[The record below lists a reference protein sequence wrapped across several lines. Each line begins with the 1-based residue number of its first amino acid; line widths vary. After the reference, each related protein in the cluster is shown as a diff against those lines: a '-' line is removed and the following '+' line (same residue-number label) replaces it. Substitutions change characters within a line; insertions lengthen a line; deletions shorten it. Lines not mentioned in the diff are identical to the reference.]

1 MEDTDMYYDE
11 SSAFRALVSSVSA
24 LPQNSAQE
32 ADALLENLKSFFDSL
47 NPAVTEAQITRT
59 EQLLTV
65 LSDTYAFSSGQL
77 ADTAAWLKLLF
88 TNERT
93 QEVCGEAASLLKK
106 VLNPDGTEPEGG
118 AITALCIKAL
128 FPAVYDISR
137 VRPVEPKLLFMQPRR
152 GLNES
157 FRYIYRKL
165 ELNYPYQLTLYEF
178 HRDTVSTAEYY
189 VNASFFMRDMATAK
203 AVFVHESN
211 NLMGYLHIRP
221 ETRIIQLW
229 HGCGVFKHIGLS
241 TAGKDGFKSLEKYLE
256 FPEYNNYSIV
266 TIASP
271 ELTWVFEEFMG
282 IPKETGIIQPYGVC
296 RTDEFFDH
304 GYVDRCFRKLYK
316 AIPAAKSKKVILY
329 APTYRGVDP
338 NRVSPDAL
346 DIEQFAKEL
355 GDDYILIMKHHQTV
369 KVLPEIPESC
379 RDSFA
384 YDMTRGKG
392 MNINEL
398 MTIAD
403 VCITDYS
410 SVAFEFSLFERPLL
424 FFVYDL
430 DEYIDNRGL
439 YYNFDEI
446 TPGPLCRTTEEMIDY
461 IKGLKKGFDST
472 EVTDFKNRF
481 MCSCDG
487 HACERTIAFLGLNRV
502 NVYYNGNG
510 ATGGQYASE
519 KNPDSSRSDTDHSSD
534 AELEKLKNG
543 ALRLRCT
550 VSLPVTEYT
559 PVSNPFLKDAYE
571 FSGWQMY
578 QLDNGLKYWLCED
591 GAWHTD
597 DERNASGIQRRT
609 LHDQETICPLS
620 PKNGYAIYLD
630 AQWTPNVTLSTLP
643 AYIRSLNLKQRCK
656 NVIKKMI
663 GRS

>member
-1 MEDTDMYYDE
+1 MMEEFAMHYDE
-11 SSAFRALVSSVSA
+11 SSAFLALCSSVSV
-24 LPQNSAQE
+24 LTTISADE
-32 ADALLENLKSFFDSL
+32 GDALLENAKSFFDIL
-47 NPAVTEAQITRT
+47 GEPAPAQISRTR
-59 EQLLTV
+59 QLLKT
-65 LSDTYAFSSGQL
+65 LSDTYAFTAGQL
-77 ADTAAWLKLLF
+77 NDTISYLKLLF
-88 TNERT
+88 SSDRT
-93 QEVCGEAASLLKK
+93 PEVCAQAALLLKK
-106 VLNPDGTEPEGG
+106 ILKPEDEDVNSGEI
-118 AITALCIKAL
+118 ASFCIKIL
-128 FPAVYDISR
+128 FPAVYDINA
-137 VRPVEPKLLFMQPRR
+137 VNPIEAKLLFMQPRR

-165 ELNYPYQLTLYEF
+165 ELNYPYELTLYEF

-221 ETRIIQLW
+221 ESKIVQLW

-241 TAGKDGFKSLEKYLE
+241 TAGKDGFKSLEKYME

-282 IPKETGIIQPYGVC
+282 IPKEKGIIQPYGVC

-304 GYVDRCFRKLYK
+304 GYVDRCYKKLYK
-316 AIPAAKSKKVILY
+316 AIPAAKEKKVILY

-355 GDDYILIMKHHQTV
+355 GDDYVLIMKHHQTV
-369 KVLPEIPESC
+369 KTLPAIPESC
-379 RDSFA
+379 RDKFA

-430 DEYIDNRGL
+430 DDYIDNRGL

-446 TPGPLCRTTEEMIDY
+446 TPGPLCRTTQEMIDY
-461 IKGLKKGFDST
+461 IRSLKNGFDAT

-487 HACERTIAFLGLNRV
+487 HACERTIEFLNLNVV

-510 ATGGQYASE
+510 ATGEQYSAGQDCAGE
-519 KNPDSSRSDTDHSSD
+519 VMK
-534 AELEKLKNG
+534 AKNG
-543 ALRLRCT
+543 ALKFRLPAAAPIKSYRLAPNGF
-550 VSLPVTEYT
+550 V
-559 PVSNPFLKDAYE
+559 KAAYE
-571 FSGWQMY
+571 FTGWQMY
-578 QLDNGLKYWLCED
+578 QLDAGLKYWLCTD
-591 GAWHTD
+591 GNWHTD
-597 DERNASGIQRRT
+597 QEIKGAPCQRKLLCDQDT
-609 LHDQETICPLS
+609 LEQLS
-620 PKNGYAIYLD
+620 LKNNYAFYLD
-630 AQWTPNVTLSTLP
+630 AQWKPHVTLTTVP
-643 AYIRSLNLKQRCK
+643 AYIKSLNLKQKCK
-656 NVIKKMI
+656 NVIKKI
-663 GRS
+663 IRRS